1 VRPLDFLSSIKLKLG
16 AVIAA
21 AVAVSVVVVT
31 LGVHYEVPIIVL
43 AVAAGALALLMVQ
56 LLTKGMVSPLRE
68 MADAAKAMSRG
79 DYGRRVHATS
89 RDEVGDLARAFNAM
103 AADLAEIDRVRR
115 DLIANVSHELRTPIT
130 ALRAALENIVDGIE
144 RADPHVLQT
153 MLGQVER
160 LGRLVTQLLDLSR
173 LEAGVVPL
181 QKERFEVRPLLE
193 QAVSEAKLQTGNGI
207 DFTVDASSELTLLA
221 DAERVHQVVANLI
234 ENAVRHSPGDGRI
247 VASAKRTGAALV
259 IEVTDEGP
267 GIPPG
272 DAERV
277 FERFYRADA
286 ARASADGGSG
296 LGLAIARWI
305 VDMHGGQIKAA
316 AHEPRGCRMIVT
328 LPERAA

>member
-1 VRPLDFLSSIKLKLG
+1 MRPLDFLSSIKLKLG

-21 AVAVSVVVVT
+21 AVAVSVIVVV
-31 LGVHYEVPIIVL
+31 LGVHYGVPMIVL

-56 LLTKGMVSPLRE
+56 ILTKGMVSPLRE
-68 MADAAKAMSRG
+68 MAEASKAMSRG
-79 DYGRRVHATS
+79 DYERRVHATS

-103 AADLAEIDRVRR
+103 AADLAEIDRIRR

-130 ALRAALENIVDGIE
+130 ALRAALENLVDGVE
-144 RADPHVLQT
+144 RPDPQLLHT

-181 QKERFEVRPLLE
+181 QKQRFELRPLLE
-193 QAVSEAKLQTGNGI
+193 QAVSEAKLHSVNGI
-207 DFTVDASSELTLLA
+207 EFTVDATPELTLDA
-221 DAERVHQVVANLI
+221 DAERVHQVVANLL
-234 ENAVRHSPGDGRI
+234 ENAVRHSPSDGRI
-247 VASAKRTGAALV
+247 VAAAHRGDGRV
-259 IEVTDEGP
+259 QIEVTDEGP
-267 GIPPG
+267 GIAAG

-286 ARASADGGSG
+286 ARASSDGGSG

-305 VDMHGGQIKAA
+305 VDMHGGEIRAA
-316 AHEPRGCRMIVT
+316 ANEPKGCRMIVT
-328 LPERAA
+328 LPA